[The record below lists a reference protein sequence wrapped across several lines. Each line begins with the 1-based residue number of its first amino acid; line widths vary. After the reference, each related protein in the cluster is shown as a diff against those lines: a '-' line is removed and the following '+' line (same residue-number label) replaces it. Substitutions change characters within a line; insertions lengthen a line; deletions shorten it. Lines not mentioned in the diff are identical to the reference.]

1 MNNYSVKIETQN
13 NELFVS
19 CLLYLVCPLL
29 GLLIL
34 LAFILSRIN
43 NKDKRIIYLFF
54 FLLSLY
60 LGLINSSKIPITDQ
74 LMYYEAYSMVPQRN
88 ILENLMGIYGDRE
101 LTPKEMGFGLLN
113 LIGYYMTMGNYPFF
127 ITLFTVL
134 LYMLYFDAIYK
145 WFYYIHVR
153 QPICY
158 IISAILILAF
168 FTQFFNITIHLQRQT
183 LATAVVVH
191 AIVRTVIRDKVS
203 WPSVILS
210 LTLHTSVGIFL
221 PLFIFYSHIKKLSFI
236 KILSVVSIF
245 VFLIGSLSTLAT
257 FLISVIGGVDI
268 YALNRL
274 EGMNDENREEAMPM
288 ALVVLISLPL
298 TLISLKNILLANKK
312 KYQSNETALYVF
324 YFFLISFSIFNPSNT
339 MQYRYFMM
347 SYSFI
352 PFILPVFSRRLNQLE
367 ILYLFALPF
376 FSILRFYLTFKSIPF
391 TYAPLEIILFG
402 NIYSLFNYN
411 LI

>member
-1 MNNYSVKIETQN
+1 MNNYNDKIKAQN
-13 NELFVS
+13 VLFVS
-19 CLLYLVCPLL
+19 CLLYLACPLL

-34 LAFILSRIN
+34 LTFILSRIN
-43 NKDKRIIYLFF
+43 NKNKKIIYLFF

-60 LGLINSSKIPITDQ
+60 LGLINSSKIPVTDQ
-74 LMYYEAYSMVPQRN
+74 LMYYEAYNMVPQRN

-113 LIGYYMTMGNYPFF
+113 LIGYYITMGNYPLF

-145 WFYYIHVR
+145 WFYYIHVQ
-153 QPICY
+153 QPVFY

-168 FTQFFNITIHLQRQT
+168 FIQFFNLTIHLQRQM

-191 AIVRTVIRDKVS
+191 AIIQTVIKDKVAWS
-203 WPSVILS
+203 SAILS

-221 PLFIFYSHIKKLSFI
+221 PLFIFYSYIKKLSLI
-236 KILSVVSIF
+236 KILSVVGFFIF
-245 VFLIGSLSTLAT
+245 LMAGLSTLAT
-257 FLISVIGGVDI
+257 SLTSIIGVDM

-274 EGMNDENREEAMPM
+274 EGMNNAGREDAMPM
-288 ALVVLISLPL
+288 TLVMLISFPL
-298 TLISLKNILLANKK
+298 TLISLKNIHFVNKYK
-312 KYQSNETALYVF
+312 IRSNEIVLYVF
-324 YFFLISFSIFNPSNT
+324 YFFLISFSAFNPNNT

-347 SYSFI
+347 SYGFI
-352 PFILPVFSRRLNQLE
+352 PFILPVFFRKLNQLE
-367 ILYLFALPF
+367 FLYLLVLPVF
-376 FSILRFYLTFKSIPF
+376 LILRFYFTFESIPF

>member
-1 MNNYSVKIETQN
+1 MNNYNDKIKAQN
-13 NELFVS
+13 VLFVS
-19 CLLYLVCPLL
+19 CLLYLACPLL

-34 LAFILSRIN
+34 LTFILSRIN
-43 NKDKRIIYLFF
+43 NKNKKIIYLFF

-60 LGLINSSKIPITDQ
+60 LGLINSSKIPVTDQ
-74 LMYYEAYSMVPQRN
+74 LMYYEAYNMVPQRN

-113 LIGYYMTMGNYPFF
+113 LIGYYITMGNYPLF

-145 WFYYIHVR
+145 WFYYIHVQ
-153 QPICY
+153 QPVFY

-168 FTQFFNITIHLQRQT
+168 FTQFFNLTIHLQRQM

-191 AIVRTVIRDKVS
+191 AIVQTVIKDKVA
-203 WPSVILS
+203 WPSAILS

-221 PLFIFYSHIKKLSFI
+221 PLFIFYSYIKKLSLI
-236 KILSVVSIF
+236 KILSVVGIF
-245 VFLIGSLSTLAT
+245 IFLMAGLSTLAT
-257 FLISVIGGVDI
+257 SLTSIIGVDM

-274 EGMNDENREEAMPM
+274 EGMNNAGREDAMPM
-288 ALVVLISLPL
+288 TLVMLISFPL
-298 TLISLKNILLANKK
+298 TLISLKNIHFVNKYK
-312 KYQSNETALYVF
+312 IRSNEIVLYVF
-324 YFFLISFSIFNPSNT
+324 YFFLISFSAFNPNNT

-347 SYSFI
+347 SYGFI
-352 PFILPVFSRRLNQLE
+352 PFILPVFFRKLNQLE
-367 ILYLFALPF
+367 FLYLLVIPVFL
-376 FSILRFYLTFKSIPF
+376 ILRFYFTFESIPF

>member
-1 MNNYSVKIETQN
+1 MNNYNDKIKAQN
-13 NELFVS
+13 VLFVS
-19 CLLYLVCPLL
+19 CLLYLACPLL

-34 LAFILSRIN
+34 LTFILSRIN
-43 NKDKRIIYLFF
+43 NKNKKIIYLFF

-60 LGLINSSKIPITDQ
+60 LGLINSSKIPVTDQ
-74 LMYYEAYSMVPQRN
+74 LMYYEAYNMVPQRN

-113 LIGYYMTMGNYPFF
+113 LIGYYITMGNYPLF

-145 WFYYIHVR
+145 WFYYIHVQ
-153 QPICY
+153 QPVFY

-168 FTQFFNITIHLQRQT
+168 FIQFFNLTIHLQRQM

-191 AIVRTVIRDKVS
+191 AIIQTVIKDKVAWS
-203 WPSVILS
+203 SAILS

-221 PLFIFYSHIKKLSFI
+221 PLFIFYSYIKKLSLI
-236 KILSVVSIF
+236 KILSVVGIF
-245 VFLIGSLSTLAT
+245 IFLMAGLSTLAT
-257 FLISVIGGVDI
+257 SLTSIIGVDM

-274 EGMNDENREEAMPM
+274 EGMNNAGREDAMPM
-288 ALVVLISLPL
+288 TLVMLISFPL
-298 TLISLKNILLANKK
+298 TLISLKNIHFVNKYK
-312 KYQSNETALYVF
+312 IRSNEIVLYVF
-324 YFFLISFSIFNPSNT
+324 YFFLISFSAFNPNNT

-347 SYSFI
+347 SYGFI
-352 PFILPVFSRRLNQLE
+352 PFILPVFFRKLNQLE
-367 ILYLFALPF
+367 FLYLLVLPVF
-376 FSILRFYLTFKSIPF
+376 LILRFYFTFESIPF

>member
-1 MNNYSVKIETQN
+1 MNSYNVKIETQN
-13 NELFVS
+13 VLFVS
-19 CLLYLVCPLL
+19 CLLYLACPLL

-34 LAFILSRIN
+34 LTFILSRIN
-43 NKDKRIIYLFF
+43 NKDKKIIYLFF

-60 LGLINSSKIPITDQ
+60 LGLINSSKIPVTDQ

-113 LIGYYMTMGNYPFF
+113 LIGYYITMGNYPLF

-145 WFYYIHVR
+145 WFYYIQVQ

-168 FTQFFNITIHLQRQT
+168 FTQFYNITIHLQRQM

-191 AIVRTVIRDKVS
+191 AIVQTIIRDKVA

-210 LTLHTSVGIFL
+210 FTLHTSVGIFL
-221 PLFIFYSHIKKLSFI
+221 PLFIFYRYIKKLSLV
-236 KILSVVSIF
+236 KILLVVGIF
-245 VFLIGSLSTLAT
+245 IFLMSGLSTLAT
-257 FLISVIGGVDI
+257 FLISVIGGVDV

-274 EGMNDENREEAMPM
+274 EGMNNAGREEAMPI
-288 ALVVLISLPL
+288 AVVMLISIPL
-298 TLISLKNILLANKK
+298 TLISLKNIHFVNKYK
-312 KYQSNETALYVF
+312 IRSNEIVLYVF
-324 YFFLISFSIFNPSNT
+324 YFFLISFSIFNPNNT

-347 SYSFI
+347 SYGFI
-352 PFILPVFSRRLNQLE
+352 PFIIPLFFRKLNQLE
-367 ILYLFALPF
+367 LLYLLVLPVF
-376 FSILRFYLTFKSIPF
+376 LILCFYFTFESIPF
-391 TYAPLEIILFG
+391 SYAPLEIILFG

>member
-1 MNNYSVKIETQN
+1 MNNYNDKIKAQN
-13 NELFVS
+13 VLFVS
-19 CLLYLVCPLL
+19 CLLYLACPLL

-34 LAFILSRIN
+34 LTFILSRIN
-43 NKDKRIIYLFF
+43 NKNKKIIYLFF

-60 LGLINSSKIPITDQ
+60 LGLINSSKIPVTDQ
-74 LMYYEAYSMVPQRN
+74 LMYYEAYNMVPQRN

-113 LIGYYMTMGNYPFF
+113 LIGYYITMGNYPLF

-145 WFYYIHVR
+145 WFYYIHVQ
-153 QPICY
+153 QPVFY

-168 FTQFFNITIHLQRQT
+168 FIQFFNLTIHLQRQM

-191 AIVRTVIRDKVS
+191 AIIQTVIKDKVAWS
-203 WPSVILS
+203 SAILS

-221 PLFIFYSHIKKLSFI
+221 PLFIFYSYIKKLSLI
-236 KILSVVSIF
+236 KILSVVGIF
-245 VFLIGSLSTLAT
+245 IFLMAGLSTLAT
-257 FLISVIGGVDI
+257 SLTSIIGVDM

-274 EGMNDENREEAMPM
+274 EGMNNAGREDAMPM
-288 ALVVLISLPL
+288 TLVMLISFPL
-298 TLISLKNILLANKK
+298 TLISLKNIHFVNKYK
-312 KYQSNETALYVF
+312 IRSNEIVLYVF
-324 YFFLISFSIFNPSNT
+324 YFFLISFSAFNPNNT

-347 SYSFI
+347 SYGFI
-352 PFILPVFSRRLNQLE
+352 PFILPVFFRKLNQLE
-367 ILYLFALPF
+367 FLYLLVIPVFL
-376 FSILRFYLTFKSIPF
+376 ILRFYFTFESIPF